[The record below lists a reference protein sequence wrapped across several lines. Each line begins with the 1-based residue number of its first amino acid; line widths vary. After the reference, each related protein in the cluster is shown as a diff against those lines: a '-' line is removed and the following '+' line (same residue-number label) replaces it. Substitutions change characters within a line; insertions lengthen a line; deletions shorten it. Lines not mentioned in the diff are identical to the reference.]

1 MSRVAKSIVVFLN
14 QKAIALVILN
24 VRKSIFNLEMSH
36 GLTPMRASSTILLL
50 EQDFKTKY
58 NSNVKTHLT

>member
-36 GLTPMRASSTILLL
+36 GHTPMRASSTILLL